1 MSNLVRDLRTWA
13 PGHLKPLY
21 RHSHADL
28 GTAFTVRYEE
38 SNIRD
43 IQALIIGP
51 PGTPYELG
59 FYEVRDP
66 PIQDWPELASLN
78 YSQAANQLQLSTS
91 SRSKFRQVRW
101 SFAA

>member
-1 MSNLVRDLRTWA
+1 MRSPYPSFLTLEVTL
-13 PGHLKPLY
+13 
-21 RHSHADL
+21 HSHADL

-59 FYEVRDP
+59 FYEVRATLSKTDP
-66 PIQDWPELASLN
+66 SSL
-78 YSQAANQLQLSTS
+78 L
-91 SRSKFRQVRW
+91 
-101 SFAA
+101 

>member
-1 MSNLVRDLRTWA
+1 MPFCNGD
-13 PGHLKPLY
+13 P
-21 RHSHADL
+21 HADL

-59 FYEVRDP
+59 FYEV
-66 PIQDWPELASLN
+66 I
-78 YSQAANQLQLSTS
+78 S
-91 SRSKFRQVRW
+91 SD
-101 SFAA
+101 